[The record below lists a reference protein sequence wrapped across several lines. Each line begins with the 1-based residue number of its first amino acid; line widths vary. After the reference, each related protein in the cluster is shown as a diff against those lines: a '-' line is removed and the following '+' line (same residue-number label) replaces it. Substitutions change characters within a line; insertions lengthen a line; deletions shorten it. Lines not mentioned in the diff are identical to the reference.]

1 MPINYVPILY
11 IDKTGA
17 AVSAIEFDFLTELE
31 SIYCVLT
38 YDDVKFVEIPD
49 EDGGMV
55 EFNYILQEG
64 VIPDDDLM
72 TFKKLIGD
80 ILVDIITAGIKTIK
94 PLNH

>member
-1 MPINYVPILY
+1 MINYVPILY

-17 AVSAIEFDFLTELE
+17 EVAAVEFDFLTESE

-64 VIPDDDLM
+64 VVPDDDLM
-72 TFKKLIGD
+72 TFKKLTGD
-80 ILVDIITAGIKTIK
+80 ILVDIITQGIETVKA
-94 PLNH
+94 